1 MKNTKVNDSV
11 FKVTKGEKG
20 KKATLVGEVKKS
32 KPLPNKSIK
41 MGGFFVGKST
51 T

>member
-1 MKNTKVNDSV
+1 MTKIKVNDSV

-20 KKATLVGEVKKS
+20 KKATLIGEVKKPKS
-32 KPLPNKSIK
+32 LPNKTIK
-41 MGGFFVGKST
+41 MSGLFFGNST